1 MVIFE
6 KSNNIRRQ
14 KGTHDRAYPCP
25 NPIWVKIPFK
35 TFKSSPLRQHC
46 ILIWPDGAQGK
57 SVWDYRWTPVIQ
69 GLTLRF
75 LKRDFHNIWLQ
86 AGFEKILIY
95 CDSNGGN
102 YSLPGTIA
110 CSSPAPTPF
119 LSLSWGFA
127 IQGWPGEWWCGR
139 WCLVDESQIRN
150 KGWSWS
156 QSWGQ
161 SWYRLR
167 SWSWAGPSGIK
178 NFNPG
183 IFRDGI
189 S

>member
-1 MVIFE
+1 MIERIHV
-6 KSNNIRRQ
+6 Q
-14 KGTHDRAYPCP
+14 
-25 NPIWVKIPFK
+25 IPFGW
-35 TFKSSPLRQHC
+35 KSHLKLSNLLHSGSTVY
-46 ILIWPDGAQGK
+46 W
-57 SVWDYRWTPVIQ
+57 Y
-69 GLTLRF
+69 GLMELKANRCGTTGELLRF
-75 LKRDFHNIWLQ
+75 LKRDFHDIWLQ